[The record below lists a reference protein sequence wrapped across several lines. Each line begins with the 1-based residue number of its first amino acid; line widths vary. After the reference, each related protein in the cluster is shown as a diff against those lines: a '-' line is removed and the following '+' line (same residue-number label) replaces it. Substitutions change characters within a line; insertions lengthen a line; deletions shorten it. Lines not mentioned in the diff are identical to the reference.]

1 MKPVKPRAD
10 TREGSPLAARVDGKS
25 DCRTSPVS
33 AGEASEIVRV
43 SLFWMEGFSTSQ
55 IVAVDRGTLSVYAT
69 AHRKGGGK

>member
-33 AGEASEIVRV
+33 AGEASEIARV
-43 SLFWMEGFSTSQ
+43 SLFWMQGGSAP
-55 IVAVDRGTLSVYAT
+55 VKLSS
-69 AHRKGGGK
+69 